1 MQIFLPRAY
10 VIYKLTYPYLSVNI
24 IFMGKIG
31 HSIAKIIVKY
41 RLFFVILFVVAAV
54 VCAVLMN
61 FVKINFDSSSYLP
74 ANSNTKKGMTEM
86 QEEFGENGNA
96 SAMFLD
102 VSVEEALV
110 LKDKIINTEGIKD
123 VFWLDD
129 LFDSLSSF
137 FPASNLSKAK
147 QIDYIIHIASLIPE
161 NSDNVL
167 TIFSAIYSDDRYISD
182 QDYRAYISSLAES
195 FTKGGESFD
204 ISTFSG
210 LSSQLSTFYNENSA
224 LFQISFTGT
233 DYDDSTLNAI
243 EKIYAYGDC
252 HFFGNAATTYSSAYV
267 VETETNKALVL
278 VAVIILLILI
288 VSSSSWW
295 EPVIFLI
302 CIGVAVL
309 INMGTNLILGQISY
323 LTQGVACIL
332 QLALTMDYSVFLL
345 SRYKQQ
351 RDLGMDAE
359 EAMVVAL
366 TKSFSPVSASSLTT
380 VAGFIAIMFM
390 SYTIGFDMGLVL
402 SKGVIFSLLSV
413 FLLMPALI
421 IYSHKLIE
429 KTTHKTFNF
438 SSPKF
443 GRFLV
448 QTRHVLPVIILLVIG
463 ASFVLQSMNTFT
475 YGNESSMCSEGS
487 LYMLDKD
494 AIEEKFGTQNQLA
507 ILLPREYYSE
517 EKDICEEL
525 SALENVDSVQS
536 LSLIESS
543 GMKDLLPDKFIS
555 QFYKENGKYTRIVC
569 YISVPEEGEET
580 LKLINSINTVISES
594 VPNTENVYA
603 LGNSPATIEI
613 KSFVEKDYSII
624 TFISMILVAAVLL
637 ISFRSISIP
646 IILVAVIEG
655 SIWINLSVSALSGH
669 PLVFLGYLIV
679 SSILLGA
686 TIDYAILLTSH
697 YMEARKTEGRFK
709 AAEIAVEKSLRA
721 IIISAGIFCCAG
733 FTIGLISSM
742 PTISDFGYMIGRGG
756 ISAFILVTVLLPQ
769 FLIIADKVIMVTT
782 LHAKNISKK
791 KVYVPKIKK
800 ASPLVRVNIN
810 QSARMRTRRKNVYEE
825 RNYKREYDEE

>member
-1 MQIFLPRAY
+1 ME
-10 VIYKLTYPYLSVNI
+10 
-24 IFMGKIG
+24 KIG
-31 HSIAKIIVKY
+31 RSIAKFIVKF
-41 RLFFVILFVVAAV
+41 RLLFLILFVVAAV
-54 VCAVLMN
+54 VCAVSMN
-61 FVKINFDSSSYLP
+61 FVKTNFDSSSYLP
-74 ANSNTKKGMTEM
+74 SESYTKKGLTEM
-86 QEEFGENGNA
+86 QEEFGEGGNA
-96 SAMFLD
+96 SAMFSG
-102 VSVEEALV
+102 VSVEEALQ
-110 LKDKIINTEGIKD
+110 LKEKIKITEGVND

-137 FPASNLSKAK
+137 LPSSDLPKAT

-161 NSDNVL
+161 NADNML
-167 TIFSAIYSDDRYISD
+167 TVFSAIYSDERYAND
-182 QDYRAYISSLAES
+182 EEYRAYIASLSES
-195 FTKGGESFD
+195 FMGGGESDFD

-210 LSSQLSTFYNENSA
+210 LSSQLSTFYNEESA

-267 VETETNKALVL
+267 VQNETNKALIL
-278 VAVIILLILI
+278 VAAVILLILI

-309 INMGTNLILGQISY
+309 INMGTNLVLGQISY

-366 TKSFSPVSASSLTT
+366 TRSFSPVSASSLTT
-380 VAGFIAIMFM
+380 IAGFVAIMFM
-390 SYTIGFDMGLVL
+390 TYTIGFDMGLVL

-421 IYSHKLIE
+421 IYTHKLIE

-448 QTRHVLPVIILLVIG
+448 STRHVLPIIIFLVIG
-463 ASFVLQSMNTFT
+463 SAFVLQSMNTFT

-487 LYMLDKD
+487 LYMMDKD
-494 AIEEKFGTQNQLA
+494 AIEEKFGTQKQLA

-517 EKDICEEL
+517 EKDICKVILE
-525 SALENVDSVQS
+525 LENVESVQS
-536 LSLIESS
+536 LSLIEES
-543 GMKDLLPDKFIS
+543 GMQDLLPAKFLS

-569 YISVPEEGEET
+569 YIDAEEEGEQT
-580 LKLINSINTVISES
+580 SALLNSINTAISER
-594 VPNTENVYA
+594 VPSTENVYM

-613 KSFVEKDYSII
+613 KTLVEKDYSII
-624 TFISMILVAAVLL
+624 TFISMVLVAAVLL

-697 YMEARKTEGRFK
+697 YMEARKTERRFK
-709 AAEIAVEKSLRA
+709 AAEIAVSRSLRA
-721 IIISAGIFCCAG
+721 ILISAGIFCCAG
-733 FTIGLISSM
+733 YTIGLVSSM
-742 PTISDFGYMIGRGG
+742 PTIQDFGFMIGRGG
-756 ISAFILVTVLLPQ
+756 ISAFVLVTVFLPQ
-769 FLIIADKVIMVTT
+769 LLIIADKIIMVTT
-782 LHAKNISKK
+782 LHAKDESKK
-791 KVYVPKIKK
+791 KVYVPRVKKVSQKI
-800 ASPLVRVNIN
+800 RVSIN
-810 QSARMRTRRKNVYEE
+810 QSARMRTRRQYLYEE
-825 RNYKREYDEE
+825 RNYKINYEEDIPC